1 MWPTHGHEVTRGYF
15 RALTRPRTAVRI
27 QLRPTYFAGRTPAPR
42 GYERRL
48 FITASS
54 GLPDA
59 IKPEFQGRRW
69 VAVRPT
75 NFEKRYMFEVP
86 SV

>member
-27 QLRPTYFAGRTPAPR
+27 QLRPTYFAGRAPAPR
-42 GYERRL
+42 ETL
-48 FITASS
+48 
-54 GLPDA
+54 
-59 IKPEFQGRRW
+59 
-69 VAVRPT
+69 T